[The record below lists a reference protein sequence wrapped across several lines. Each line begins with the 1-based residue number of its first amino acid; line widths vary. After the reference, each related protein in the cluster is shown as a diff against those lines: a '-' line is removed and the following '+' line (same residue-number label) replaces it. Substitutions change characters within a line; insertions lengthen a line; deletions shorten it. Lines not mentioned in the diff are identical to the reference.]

1 MGERNPGRRS
11 LDAHAVMLTSSL
23 VRTAMAVIFV
33 AGCTSM
39 GARTAADYDKGSAPK
54 QNFDKDSDACVKQAE
69 AHQKEHGYGPY
80 DPTRGAYNY
89 MYDLCMRSSGYQR
102 KTQ

>member
-1 MGERNPGRRS
+1 
-11 LDAHAVMLTSSL
+11 ML
-23 VRTAMAVIFV
+23 AAFVIIFA

-39 GARTAADYDKGSAPK
+39 AARAPEDYDRGAAPMQK
-54 QNFDKDSDACVKQAE
+54 FDKDFDACVKQAE

-80 DPTRGAYNY
+80 DPTHGSYNY
-89 MYDLCMRSSGYQR
+89 MFDLCMRSSGYQR